1 MAMTKQS
8 KWVNRLKEPS
18 TAAGVAAIAIA
29 FGLPAEV
36 AGSAVQ
42 VVAGVAGLLAVLL
55 PERKQ

>member
-1 MAMTKQS
+1 MTKQN

-29 FGLPAEV
+29 LGMPAEV

-42 VVAGVAGLLAVLL
+42 VVAGLAGLLAVVL